1 MLPSKKLILPP
12 PLFRKVGDKR
22 GDRVEEKKR
31 RGLLTDQ
38 SDYSL
43 GKVSGQGY
51 MNEKSV

>member
-1 MLPSKKLILPP
+1 MCSSDLLILPP

-22 GDRVEEKKR
+22 GDTVEEQER

-38 SDYSL
+38 SGYSL

-51 MNEKSV
+51 VNEKSV

>member
-22 GDRVEEKKR
+22 GDTVEEQQRK
-31 RGLLTDQ
+31 GLLTDQ
-38 SDYSL
+38 SGYSL

-51 MNEKSV
+51 VNEKSA